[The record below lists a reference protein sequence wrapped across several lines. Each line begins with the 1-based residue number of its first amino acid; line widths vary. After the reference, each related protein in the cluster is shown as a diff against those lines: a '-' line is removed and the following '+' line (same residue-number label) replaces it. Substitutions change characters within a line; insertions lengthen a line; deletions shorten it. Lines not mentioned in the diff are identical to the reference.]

1 MGLVDSLAEDTVR
14 VDSELL
20 RDAMQPLREH
30 IAFIVVFVLSAMLS
44 ALALTYIY
52 SERYRGEATILFKP
66 AELTKLT
73 QHTTQ
78 ALGSPFPS
86 NTAFKAID
94 QTITQM
100 LDSDALLRQVVA
112 DLHLEVPTPRDT
124 SGPWYV
130 QYYKQAR
137 YGLEDFAVNEWK
149 FMQWGRIIDDPIDG
163 AVAQLRR
170 DLKVTS
176 TESYV
181 YSLKVVATTPERA
194 KAIAD
199 DLGAR
204 LIETFRGADLG
215 SADER
220 RERLAK
226 LQDDKSREVQ
236 SIEEQI
242 RDLQASNQ
250 VASLSDELTEATRRA
265 SHFQSEQADTTA
277 DLRESDAK
285 LAELT
290 AKVRFLTPA
299 ATHAGSDDLSA
310 SPQSSRLSPID
321 YTRLTSDKLD
331 AQVRS
336 RGLSAKLASID
347 RTTGAANARL
357 QLLAQVQAQYDFLA
371 ARLTAAKR
379 DFAALSDAHLE
390 ATIESATGQSQLQLQ
405 AEATAPPVPISPIKI
420 YHVGAAGALALMIAI
435 GLAYVFDYFDIKLF
449 LPAAGG
455 ARGRRAAAL
464 PAAAVASGGAAAGA
478 ILD

>member
-1 MGLVDSLAEDTVR
+1 LVNNLAEDTTR
-14 VDSELL
+14 VDSGML
-20 RDAMQPLREH
+20 RDALQPLREH
-30 IAFIVVFVLSAMLS
+30 TAFIIVFVLSAMLS

-66 AELTKLT
+66 AEMTKLT

-86 NTAFKAID
+86 NTAFKAVD

-112 DLHLEVPTPRDT
+112 DLHLEVPVPRDM

-130 QYYKQAR
+130 QYYKQAK
-137 YGLEDFAVNEWK
+137 YALQDYAIDVWK
-149 FMQWGRIIDDPIDG
+149 YLQWGRLIDDPVGG
-163 AVAQLRR
+163 AVALLRR
-170 DLKVTS
+170 DLKVSS
-176 TESYV
+176 TDSYV
-181 YSLKVVATTPERA
+181 YSLKVIASTPERA

-199 DLGAR
+199 DVGAR
-204 LIETFRGADLG
+204 LIDKFRDVDLG

-226 LQDDKSREVQ
+226 LRDDKSREVEG
-236 SIEEQI
+236 IEEQI
-242 RDLQASNQ
+242 RDLQSSNQ

-290 AKVRFLTPA
+290 AKVRFLTPEA
-299 ATHAGSDDLSA
+299 AHAGGDLSEA
-310 SPQSSRLSPID
+310 AQSSRLSAND
-321 YTRLTSDKLD
+321 YTRLTSEKLD

-347 RTTGAANARL
+347 RTYTAANTRL
-357 QLLAQVQAQYDFLA
+357 ELLAQLQAQYDFLS

-379 DFAALSDAHLE
+379 DFSALSDAHLE
-390 ATIESATGQSQLQLQ
+390 ATMDSATGQSQLQLQ
-405 AEATAPPVPISPIKI
+405 AEATAAPMPISPIKI
-420 YHVGAAGALALMIAI
+420 YHVGAAGGLALMIAI
-435 GLAYVFDYFDIKLF
+435 GLAYVFDYFDFQLF
-449 LPAAGG
+449 LPTPGG
-455 ARGRRAAAL
+455 ERRRRTAAL
-464 PAAAVASGGAAAGA
+464 PAAVVAPESVTA
-478 ILD
+478 